1 MTLLFRNSEESGK
14 FLNVWEAAKNKNTG
28 LALLDM
34 DKSAYGSK
42 VLGYA
47 LYDANATD
55 FQLRFDRDFFAENY
69 DGIIDSH
76 ETLATFETIIY
87 LIKAAL
93 GQSTVINFESPNPA
107 HLIINI
113 NEPSV
118 LSEFATLTGDQVMAT
133 NQAGTLDELMLKS
146 TTSQYTLNQVE
157 TMLKSI
163 EGAGVYVEY
172 NFITGA

>member
-1 MTLLFRNSEESGK
+1 MTLLFRRSIESDK
-14 FLNVWEAAKNKNTG
+14 FLKVWEAAKNKNTG
-28 LALLDM
+28 LSLLDM
-34 DKSAYGSK
+34 DKKAYGSK
-42 VLGYA
+42 ILGYT

-55 FQLRFDRDFFAENY
+55 FQLRFDREFFAENY

-76 ETLATFETIIY
+76 ETLATYETIIY

-93 GQSTVINFESPNPA
+93 GQNTVVNFETPSPA

-118 LSEFATLTGDQVMAT
+118 LSEFTTLEGDRVMAK